1 MPLFKYIIT
10 KKSTGKQLLIGKAMK
25 KCKWNKIIGLITIC
39 INSLLVFDSL
49 YWYYLYNFTSGILY
63 LFMYPNW
70 VLLVNALL
78 GIVGIFI
85 SILLFKEKIKVKL
98 FLIVTLV
105 LWFVT
110 LSNYCF
116 PIY

>member
-1 MPLFKYIIT
+1 
-10 KKSTGKQLLIGKAMK
+10 MK
-25 KCKWNKIIGLITIC
+25 KYKANKILGLITIG
-39 INSLLVFDSL
+39 INVLLIINALNL
-49 YWYYLYNFTSGILY
+49 YYCYNFCPHLIY

-85 SILLFKEKIKVKL
+85 SILLYKNKIRIKL
-98 FLIVTLV
+98 FLIVTLT
-105 LWFVT
+105 LWLVT
-110 LSNYCF
+110 LSNYYF